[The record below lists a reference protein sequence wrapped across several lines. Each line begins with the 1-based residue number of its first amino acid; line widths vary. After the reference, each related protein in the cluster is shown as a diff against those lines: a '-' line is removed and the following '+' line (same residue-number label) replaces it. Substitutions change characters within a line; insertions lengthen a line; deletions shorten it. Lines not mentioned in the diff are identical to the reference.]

1 MEKTAIEWFVNKLDN
16 WGIKSLRDR
25 ETIIKQA
32 KEMEKEQ
39 HKKTW
44 SEGMFCETGNIQAF
58 EQYYNGTFKSE

>member
-32 KEMEKEQ
+32 KEIKVGDTITLANERNNYQ
-39 HKKTW
+39 TGQRNG
-44 SEGMFCETGNIQAF
+44 EGT
-58 EQYYNGTFKSE
+58 T